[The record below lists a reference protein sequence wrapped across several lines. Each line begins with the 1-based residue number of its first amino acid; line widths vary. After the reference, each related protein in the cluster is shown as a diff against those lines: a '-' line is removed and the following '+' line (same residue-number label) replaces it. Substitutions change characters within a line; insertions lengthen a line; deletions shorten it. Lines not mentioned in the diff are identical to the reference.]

1 MALLQGGSTVSLWL
15 LGAPPLKGKLWN
27 RIAPLPRPL
36 PHCPRRLAAPAGL
49 GTGATS
55 RRASVAAGGAR
66 GPGPGR
72 EGGRVAHW
80 QLRRG
85 SRRRT
90 VAVRGLGDGH
100 PAAGAGSAGSRQS
113 LPGAAGS
120 GQHMEERRGVRGG
133 AGPGCGATGTSRR
146 GGGGTGREGGREGA
160 RPKGER
166 DGAAKTARLGGLRP
180 EPIARGARAA
190 GAEAGRG
197 EGSGAGAPSGARRR
211 SGRGGAA
218 ARLTMS
224 TLAAFSSWAITS
236 GAPPAAAAA
245 AAIMVSLQ

>member
-1 MALLQGGSTVSLWL
+1 MALLQGSSTVSLWL
-15 LGAPPLKGKLWN
+15 LGVSPLKGKLWN
-27 RIAPLPRPL
+27 RAPLPRPL
-36 PHCPRRLAAPAGL
+36 PRCPGCLAVPAGL

-55 RRASVAAGGAR
+55 RRSAAAAGGAR
-66 GPGPGR
+66 GPGR
-72 EGGRVAHW
+72 EGGELLTGH
-80 QLRRG
+80 LG
-85 SRRRT
+85 E
-90 VAVRGLGDGH
+90 GLGGGQWRCGGSGSDTPPAGR
-100 PAAGAGSAGSRQS
+100 AAGRAC
-113 LPGAAGS
+113 PGR
-120 GQHMEERRGVRGG
+120 HMEERRGVRGG

-146 GGGGTGREGGREGA
+146 AAEGQEGSEGA

-166 DGAAKTARLGGLRP
+166 DGAAEAARPGEQRP
-180 EPIARGARAA
+180 EPHAQGARAA
-190 GAEAGRG
+190 GTEAGRG

-211 SGRGGAA
+211 SGRAGAA